1 MFAKWAFNNVKRAS
15 LVRAATAGAARRV
28 AESVVIYKEPRSVSC
43 VMFVSLVLRLSSC
56 SKTTLQKPVFL
67 IRKYDTLPSRAHADA
82 RHAHGR
88 HQRPRALSIVSQL
101 TAGCPKDDRTIAIQ
115 HGATL
120 PTTAPSER
128 SP

>member
-1 MFAKWAFNNVKRAS
+1 MRM
-15 LVRAATAGAARRV
+15 RGMHMDAT
-28 AESVVIYKEPRSVSC
+28 
-43 VMFVSLVLRLSSC
+43 
-56 SKTTLQKPVFL
+56 
-67 IRKYDTLPSRAHADA
+67 
-82 RHAHGR
+82 
-88 HQRPRALSIVSQL
+88 RPRALSIVSQL